1 MLACG
6 QRVLGKG
13 QPKQITIGENNAK
26 LPNPLLLPPRSGFVQ
41 PCAEPTPGSASGLPW
56 SRGFACN
63 GGPAWL

>member
-41 PCAEPTPGSASGLPW
+41 QFDAGNAGIARGLMVESGSGVPDL
-56 SRGFACN
+56 SR
-63 GGPAWL
+63 